1 MCVSAPDFLFGGG
14 KRQHDLQEASG
25 KGEGGKNRSRLYR
38 GKCPEIRRAQEIGK
52 FPREPL
58 PLCSAGKQAVLIP

>member
-1 MCVSAPDFLFGGG
+1 MHVSALDFLFGGG

-25 KGEGGKNRSRLYR
+25 KGEGGKNRHRLYK
-38 GKCPEIRRAQEIGK
+38 GKCPEIRAVQGIDK
-52 FPREPL
+52 FPHEPL